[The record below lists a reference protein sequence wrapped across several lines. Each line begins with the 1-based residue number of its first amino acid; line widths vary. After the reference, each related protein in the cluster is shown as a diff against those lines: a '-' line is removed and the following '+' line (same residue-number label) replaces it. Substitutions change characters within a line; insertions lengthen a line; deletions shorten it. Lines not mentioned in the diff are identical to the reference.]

1 MANKLYEENDV
12 WRIANSIRR
21 NAPRLVGERTM
32 LLSEMPSGIDDVYM
46 EGYENGWSSITDNP
60 NESDS
65 ITTEVDETSVKVT
78 VAEGYYESNIV
89 KVLTVEN
96 GDLDAI
102 LDYFVDENTR
112 DATNIHSDISVE
124 NQNVRVTVESGYYT
138 EDTIVDIDVSDV
150 AGSGGGGSLDDNI
163 RIFAPIFIQNEATKI
178 TATSYDNQQVYYS
191 SDFENAVVGNITYNW
206 QDDITTQVT
215 ATVTSITLT
224 AQNNNPLL
232 SVVVCVAVEYRKIS
246 GTLVATKHIYVDVP
260 PSSSNTKQI
269 TFSKIGVGKIPY
281 SSKVH
286 YLKFSLGGN

>member
-1 MANKLYEENDV
+1 MAKKLYEEENIR
-12 WRIANSIRR
+12 RIANSIRN
-21 NAPRLVGERTM
+21 NAPRLAGQSTF
-32 LLSEMPSGIDDVYM
+32 LLEEMPSGIDDVYM
-46 EGYENGWSSITDNP
+46 EGYENGYNYITQNP
-60 NESDS
+60 H
-65 ITTEVDETSVKVT
+65 TSEDVKINLDVPNASVVVT
-78 VAEGYYESNIV
+78 AP
-89 KVLTVEN
+89 
-96 GDLDAI
+96 
-102 LDYFVDENTR
+102 
-112 DATNIHSDISVE
+112 
-124 NQNVRVTVESGYYT
+124 SGYYADNISKEADALPIYQAGADRGYQLGY
-138 EDTIVDIDVSDV
+138 EDGLR
-150 AGSGGGGSLDDNI
+150 AGGGGGGSLDDTI

-178 TATSYDNQQVYYS
+178 TATSYDNQQVYYY